1 MHKTVTNGCSPGE
14 FLDGLGA
21 LRDGMFGELT
31 WEQEFDGALDL
42 PGGQS
47 TSPVVS
53 DQLGGLSGESVKGI
67 INKGVHNVHGF
78 LGDSDLWVDLF
89 EDLVD
94 VERERFNSSF
104 GPADW
109 GLSSASN
116 GFGGFSG
123 GHF

>member
-1 MHKTVTNGCSPGE
+1 
-14 FLDGLGA
+14 
-21 LRDGMFGELT
+21 MFGELT
-31 WEQEFDGALDL
+31 RKEEFDGRLDL

-53 DQLGGLSGESVKGI
+53 DQLGGFSGEPVKGI
-67 INKGVHNVHGF
+67 INKGVHNVHG
-78 LGDSDLWVDLF
+78 LLRDSDLWVDLF

-94 VERERFNSSF
+94 VERERFNSSL
-104 GPADW
+104 GSADW
-109 GLSSASN
+109 SLSSTSN